1 MESLA
6 SKKHQWILGSFN
18 KDLFGLFLPGYFGLI
33 CVSLFSSIP
42 TATIIIGFVGIVLID
57 SGHVYTTFLRGPFFK
72 FHNKAKTLASLFSIF
87 LFLFLWLYFQIPYF
101 WSFVVYY
108 TLFHHVRQ
116 YVGLIKWYNKIDQ
129 YHDSVLIYLFYT
141 SVLISMLLFHT
152 DPNQTLTY
160 YSFPG
165 DVLYIPSQTVFN
177 YLLLAQVLIW
187 LIYICYSGYVF
198 FILKLKP
205 FKTHLFF
212 ILAILFYFLVCMSN
226 RNTPLVLVPILF
238 AHGIPYILLIYY
250 SNQKLKPSK
259 SKAQI
264 LSALIAVVVLLS
276 LAEFVMQEYVV
287 DYEYINTLILPKV
300 LLALF
305 LTPLI
310 FHYVIDGYIWKSK
323 HFLASKIY
331 S

>member
-1 MESLA
+1 MESFA

-18 KDLFGLFLPGYFGLI
+18 NDLLGLFLPGYFGLI

-42 TATIIIGFVGIVLID
+42 TAAIIIGFVSLVLID

-87 LFLFLWLYFQIPYF
+87 LFLFFWLYFQIPYF

-116 YVGLIKWYNKIDQ
+116 YVGLIKWYNKLEQ
-129 YHDSVLIYLFYT
+129 YHDSILIYLFYA

-165 DVLYIPSQTVFN
+165 DVLYFPSQTFFN
-177 YLLLAQVLIW
+177 YLIFAQVLIW
-187 LIYICYSGYVF
+187 LIYVGYTGYVF

-212 ILAILFYFLVCMSN
+212 VLAILFYFLVCMSN

-238 AHGIPYILLIYY
+238 AHGIPYILLIYH
-250 SNQKLKPSK
+250 SRKKLKPNQTK
-259 SKAQI
+259 IKVLGI
-264 LSALIAVVVLLS
+264 LSFVVLFMS
-276 LAEFVMQEYVV
+276 IFEYAIQEYVV
-287 DYEYINTLILPKV
+287 DYEYLNGLLFPKI